1 MKRTIAIQLEVGS
14 AQRTECGDCPF
25 NAIDWLGG
33 EPDGRRICT
42 CPTWDQHEIGTGVRH
57 SACVDAG
64 FLLTREYDR
73 GRVAGRADIDQYSDA
88 LGRIESALGI
98 HEGTPMYET
107 IDAVAAAVRRAE
119 AAEAEVERLRK
130 TQDDAG
136 LDEHNVLALIAQY
149 RTMAL
154 AAEQRERAIRGLLE
168 AHGCDCA
175 CGCDGDGHD
184 ADCEPC
190 LACKIELEM
199 LGDEPRKLLPTN
211 RMK

>member
-1 MKRTIAIQLEVGS
+1 MKRAIVIQLDVGG

-25 NAIDWLGG
+25 SAVDWLGG

-42 CPTWDQHEIGTGVRH
+42 CPVWDQREIGTGTRH
-57 SACVDAG
+57 ADCVDAG

-73 GRVAGRADIDQYSDA
+73 GRAAGRADIDQYSNA
-88 LGRIESALGI
+88 IGRIESALGI
-98 HEGTPMYET
+98 AGAVPMHETV
-107 IDAVAAAVRRAE
+107 DAVVALVRRADI
-119 AAEAEVERLRK
+119 AEAEIERLRK

-154 AAEQRERAIRGLLE
+154 DAEQRERKILE
-168 AHGCDCA
+168 TLAREGCSCD
-175 CGCDGDGHD
+175 CGCDTDGHGE
-184 ADCEPC
+184 DCEPC

-211 RMK
+211 RRK